1 MRKLYSVSA
10 IWRKK
15 DVNFLNTLKIS
26 RVIEEGM
33 CVFSIEEGDDYNRLI
48 NFYSKNNFLLGKTR
62 PKEFEI
68 VHASCIFSTQELDN
82 SDYYALGSIYQKNNG
97 FPEPQKALKYQDI
110 IFEYTDKRYG
120 VNKKQIAPF
129 RVKKPKYGKKYKGFY
144 LDWEFEFAFFK
155 KDFFDEVLA
164 PLGLQSME
172 VLDYKT
178 RKPLED
184 TVQLII
190 PLAKSKL
197 LLENSAYDIHAKEE
211 TGGYKQYA
219 LQTLDFFPPFE
230 KDFDFHICYSQ
241 EELLRGHRKIIISK
255 EFCKLLVKH
264 NIIEYSTDF
273 LTPLRKK

>member
-1 MRKLYSVSA
+1 MNKIITHYS
-10 IWRKK
+10 KK
-15 DVNFLNTLKIS
+15 DSL
-26 RVIEEGM
+26 
-33 CVFSIEEGDDYNRLI
+33 FSKTKPPEFSFTFQLAT
-48 NFYSKNNFLLGKTR
+48 FSK
-62 PKEFEI
+62 E
-68 VHASCIFSTQELDN
+68 ELDN
-82 SDYYALGSIYQKNNG
+82 ANYYALGSICQKNNG

-155 KDFFDEVLA
+155 KVFFDEVLA

-178 RKPLED
+178 MKPLED

-197 LLENSAYDIHAKEE
+197 LLENSAYDIHTKEE

-230 KDFDFHICYSQ
+230 TDFDFHICYSQ

-264 NIIEYSTDF
+264 KIIEYSTDF
-273 LTPLRKK
+273 LTPLRRW